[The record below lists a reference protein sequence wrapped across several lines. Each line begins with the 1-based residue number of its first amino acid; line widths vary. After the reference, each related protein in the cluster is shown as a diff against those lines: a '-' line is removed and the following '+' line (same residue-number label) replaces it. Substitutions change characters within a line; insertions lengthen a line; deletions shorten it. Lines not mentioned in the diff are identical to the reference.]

1 MTRRLVA
8 TMGIAAAMMSVAA
21 GQANAAGH
29 CAARTDI
36 VKALGEKFHESET
49 ARGLVTPSV
58 ILEVFVSEQGTWTI
72 LATDTHGLSCVISA
86 GEGWDRT
93 TQVAVLPGT

>member
-1 MTRRLVA
+1 MARLMATLACVA
-8 TMGIAAAMMSVAA
+8 FSAVLTGPAGAAA
-21 GQANAAGH
+21 Q
-29 CAARTDI
+29 CAARADL
-36 VKALGEKFHESET
+36 VKALGEKFHENEA
-49 ARGLVTPSV
+49 ARGLINPNVV
-58 ILEVFVSEQGTWTI
+58 LEIFVSEKGTWTI

>member
-1 MTRRLVA
+1 MARYLVA
-8 TMGIAAAMMSVAA
+8 TTVVAAAAMFAAA
-21 GQANAAGH
+21 GQSNAAGQ

-36 VKALGEKFHESET
+36 IKALGEKFHESET
-49 ARGLVTPSV
+49 ARGLVNRSV

-86 GEGWDRT
+86 GEGWDHT
-93 TQVAVLPGT
+93 TQVAALPGT

>member
-1 MTRRLVA
+1 MCIRD
-8 TMGIAAAMMSVAA
+8 S
-21 GQANAAGH
+21 
-29 CAARTDI
+29 
-36 VKALGEKFHESET
+36 
-49 ARGLVTPSV
+49 PSV

-93 TQVAVLPGT
+93 TQVAALPGT